1 MGRDSKYCNKN
12 TISIENLRKKVS
24 PVSLEDYFI
33 LRYYK
38 DNVNCECIGLELGIS
53 GSSVRR
59 IMKELGINLRNKE
72 QCVKRL
78 HNYTR
83 GRKWTNEKAKENVSK
98 GVKSSY
104 DEIDGLREQRSKDN
118 VKVWSSMSENEKK
131 NRYMP
136 GLVTMHASK
145 RTKKRKVK

>member
-38 DNVNCECIGLELGIS
+38 DNV
-53 GSSVRR
+53 
-59 IMKELGINLRNKE
+59 
-72 QCVKRL
+72 
-78 HNYTR
+78 
-83 GRKWTNEKAKENVSK
+83 
-98 GVKSSY
+98 
-104 DEIDGLREQRSKDN
+104 
-118 VKVWSSMSENEKK
+118 KVWSSMLENEKK

-136 GLVTMHASK
+136 GLVTMHVSK